1 MSIHVVPA
9 IIPKS
14 FDDLEEYVARI
25 KGLVSRV
32 QIDVANGSYA
42 PTKTWPYTSAEHF
55 ESLVAQEEGLPL
67 WEDVEYEVDL
77 LIKNPNEALE
87 QWISAGVSGAIVHI
101 ETTDD
106 HTAIFEM
113 AQNAG
118 LDFGWGMKPSTDV
131 QKLFDSIETHGMPG
145 FVQVMGNDNIGH
157 HGVELDERVYDIVEE
172 IRAQY
177 PELPIAV
184 DIGVNED
191 TAAALVEAGV
201 TKLVSGS
208 AIFDA
213 VDTKEVI
220 GYFQSL

>member
-9 IIPKS
+9 IIPQS
-14 FDDLEEYVARI
+14 FNDLEESVARI

-32 QIDVANGSYA
+32 QFDVTNGSYA

-55 ESLVAQEEGLPL
+55 ESLVGQDEGLPM
-67 WEDVEYEVDL
+67 WEDIEYEVDL
-77 LIKNPNEALE
+77 LIKNPLEALE

-106 HTAIFEM
+106 HAAIFEM

-131 QKLFDSIETHGMPG
+131 QKLFDIIETHGMPG
-145 FVQVMGNDNIGH
+145 FVQIMGNDNIGH
-157 HGVELDERVYDIVEE
+157 HGVELDERVYDVVEE
-172 IRAQY
+172 VRAQY
-177 PELPIAV
+177 PDLPIAV

-208 AIFDA
+208 AIFDS
-213 VDTKEVI
+213 VDVREAI
-220 GYFQSL
+220 EYFESL